1 MNKKIASLTLAVTA
15 LFATTAFANPTHSE
29 THSEKGPMCRNPIY
43 SDYGHT
49 HGYNKGESYS
59 ENHGEND
66 NHGYNKGESYSES
79 YGENDAYNYGIEES
93 HFVVKKNWQSSKDE
107 FTVGLRYFAPKMK
120 GGIKSNSIH
129 NGTGRVDF
137 KNDLNLS
144 NGTPTDILFGYKNM
158 SLEWMHLHEGGT
170 SSQTV
175 TFNDK
180 VYDAG
185 TDTKNN
191 FDYVKFNVSNPLA
204 KTKSVEANWTY
215 GLNVM
220 RFDANVSNKTLG
232 EEGKTIT
239 VPLPTLGVGATYKI
253 SDRFGVYTGISGLP
267 LGGHGNMF
275 DWESG
280 VKYNSNQVQVGAGW
294 RVINISAKSGDDEAK
309 YRLSGPFAE
318 VTFLF

>member
-1 MNKKIASLTLAVTA
+1 MNKKIVSLTLAVTA
-15 LFATTAFANPTHSE
+15 LFATTAFASPTD
-29 THSEKGPMCRNPIY
+29 TEKGATCPNPHY
-43 SDYGHT
+43 NNHGHT
-49 HGYNKGESYS
+49 HG
-59 ENHGEND
+59 H
-66 NHGYNKGESYSES
+66 S
-79 YGENDAYNYGIEES
+79 YGEGFNDGKIDNEKNYSVSEAESNAYSYGTDEAFSSGRENTDEIN
-93 HFVVKKNWQSSKDE
+93 KNVWTKTKDE

-129 NGTGRVDF
+129 KGTGRVDF

-267 LGGHGNMF
+267 LGGHGNVF

-280 VKYNSNQVQVGAGW
+280 VKYNSNQVQIGAGW